1 MAGNVKDG
9 DRTAAWIRL
18 PSEVLSMSSR
28 PDPGPSPE
36 ADVTPPSDAASAPGT
51 GPEPPATDPQAVA
64 FSTRTPG
71 PSKLRV
77 GAVAGAAVA
86 LAVGAVATSLAA
98 SPAPSSS
105 GGTPSSG
112 GAVAPA
118 PFAALDPTL
127 DASDPGLD
135 LGRFGGR
142 GGFGDITITS
152 ISGSN
157 LNLTTADGWTRTI
170 AVPSSVALTR
180 AGQAITLA
188 DLKTGDRIRFQ
199 QTRNSDGTYTVT
211 AIAIVV
217 PTVVGTVGDVTAN
230 GFTLKARDGSTW
242 TVAVTGSTTYA
253 LGSGTGSKSDVV
265 AGARVFVQGDSPA
278 ANQLT
283 ALRVQVAADRTVG
296 TVTAKT
302 ANSITIKTRDGS
314 TKTIHVGSGTTYR
327 VAGKGAASLSD
338 IAVDM
343 VVGVEGRA
351 RSDGSIDATAVAGGT
366 GRGPGKGLFGRLGHG
381 PFADWGGPNDQD
393 ASPGATPSANP

>member
-1 MAGNVKDG
+1 
-9 DRTAAWIRL
+9 
-18 PSEVLSMSSR
+18 MSSR
-28 PDPGPSPE
+28 LDPGPSPE
-36 ADVTPPSDAASAPGT
+36 ADITPPNSAESGPGT
-51 GPEPPATDPQAVA
+51 APDPAATDQTVA

-105 GGTPSSG
+105 GGTPSTGG

-127 DASDPGLD
+127 DESDPGLD

-170 AVPSSVALTR
+170 AVTSSVALTR

-188 DLKTGDRIRFQ
+188 DLKAGDHIRFR
-199 QTRNSDGTYTVT
+199 QTRNGDGTYTVT

-230 GFTLKARDGSTW
+230 GFTLKTRDGSTW
-242 TVAVTGSTTYA
+242 TIALTGSTTYA

-265 AGARVFVQGDSPA
+265 AGARVFVKGDSPA

-283 ALRVQVAADRTVG
+283 ALRVQVAADRTIG

-327 VAGKGAASLSD
+327 VVGKGTASLSD

-343 VVGVEGRA
+343 VVGAEGRA

-366 GRGPGKGLFGRLGHG
+366 GRGLGKGLFGRLGHG
-381 PFADWGGPNDQD
+381 PFSDWGGPNDQE